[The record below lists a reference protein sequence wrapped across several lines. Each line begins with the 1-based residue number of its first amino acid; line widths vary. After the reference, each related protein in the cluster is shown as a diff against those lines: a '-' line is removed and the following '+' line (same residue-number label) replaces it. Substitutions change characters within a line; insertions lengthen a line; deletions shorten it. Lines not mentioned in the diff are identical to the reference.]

1 MLQHA
6 HACASQTEQQTDC
19 YNNKEWWGSLSE
31 HDKHHAQSMTNN
43 INNNIHRAHDTREAK
58 NVVVPTC
65 LLENNE
71 IVQDKHTGDMI
82 VE

>member
-1 MLQHA
+1 
-6 HACASQTEQQTDC
+6 
-19 YNNKEWWGSLSE
+19 
-31 HDKHHAQSMTNN
+31 MTNN